1 MPRRRNNRYR
11 ATPSSYEEPTNTG
24 PRTTDEMARDLVHRG
39 LASVLI
45 LDRPYT
51 PQRDT

>member
-1 MPRRRNNRYR
+1 MPRRNNRYR
-11 ATPSSYEEPTNTG
+11 PTPSRYEPTNTG

-39 LASVLI
+39 LTSALI